1 MLRRLALLAIL
12 TSLALVSC
20 ADAGDPPDLRMRVRW
35 SLTEPSALPS
45 DVDRISIDVF
55 VGDDTTPDNSIHTV
69 ANLEDSD
76 DNGRLDLIRGGL
88 PTNVPIR
95 MRIVGEV
102 GGVPAYVGHVGPI
115 VLRAGERRYVEPA
128 MYRVGASTSVAA
140 SGVRGR
146 VLHSA
151 TALPDG
157 RVLVAGGF
165 GVSTTACPDGQ
176 PEGTRCFA
184 LAASDDAYVFDPAEG
199 RFHAVDGGLLAAR
212 GGHTATALPDGRVLL
227 AGGASDA
234 LMLMTPQGAATSG
247 TYLISIVPGEDASL
261 ASFEIFDPELSPE
274 VEDVDADG
282 DPGRGAFVG
291 AADAPTTPG
300 RLDVPRFLATA
311 SAIPGTERVL
321 IAGGEGAGASTS
333 FAVFDADRAGG
344 YGVLAAEEDDELA
357 ASRVAAGSAGVG
369 SGASAAVWILGGNEA
384 RSDADLAEVWSGAAD
399 DATGASAPANA
410 EPLLFPQA
418 MAGVAVSR
426 PEWSFVRPIVET
438 VAGGER
444 VVVIGWYGALC
455 EAGTMN
461 PVFAGGAGA
470 VERCGGARRSVTID
484 VETGLATPGM
494 TNNPHAFG
502 ASARLDDG
510 RVIVTGGIGALV
522 WSVNNTV
529 DVLTGTVDATGAAVV
544 SPTPLQLAEGRA
556 LHTTTALP
564 EGGALTVGGLRFDA
578 SVMNASLPQPEVIY
592 LAAQ

>member
-1 MLRRLALLAIL
+1 
-12 TSLALVSC
+12 
-20 ADAGDPPDLRMRVRW
+20 MRVRW
-35 SLTEPSALPS
+35 GLSETSTLPP
-45 DVDRISIDVF
+45 DVDRISIDVL
-55 VGDDTTPDNSIHTV
+55 VGDETTADNSIHTV
-69 ANLEDSD
+69 ANLEDGD
-76 DNGRLDLIRGGL
+76 GNGRLDLIRGGL

-102 GGVPAYVGHVGPI
+102 GGVPTYVGHVGPI

-128 MYRVGASTSVAA
+128 MYRVGTSISVSA

-165 GVSTTACPDGQ
+165 GVTTTTCPAGE

-184 LAASDDAYVFDPAEG
+184 LAASDEAYVFDPAEG
-199 RFHAVDGGLLAAR
+199 RFHAVDGGLLSAR

-234 LMLMTPQGAATSG
+234 LLRMTPQGASTSG
-247 TYLISIVPGEDASL
+247 TYVLSIAPSDDAGEDTSL

-291 AADAPTTPG
+291 AADAPTSPG
-300 RLDVPRFLATA
+300 RLDRARFLATA
-311 SAIPGTERVL
+311 SAIPGTRRVL
-321 IAGGEGAGASTS
+321 IAGGVGGTAASTS
-333 FAVFDADRAGG
+333 FVVFDADRAGG
-344 YGVLAAEEDDELA
+344 YGVLAADDADELA

-369 SGASAAVWILGGNEA
+369 SGASASVWILGGNDA

-410 EPLLFPQA
+410 EPLLFPQE

-426 PEWSFVRPIVET
+426 PEWSFVRPIVEPI
-438 VAGGER
+438 ADGEN
-444 VVVIGWYGALC
+444 VVVIGWYGPLC
-455 EAGTMN
+455 EAGTMTA
-461 PVFAGGAGA
+461 VFAGGAA
-470 VERCGGARRSVTID
+470 SVERCGFARRSFTID
-484 VETGLATPGM
+484 VETGLATPTM

-510 RVIVTGGIGALV
+510 RVLATGGIGALV
-522 WSVNNTV
+522 WSVNNTI
-529 DVLTGTVDATGAAVV
+529 DVLTGAVDAMGAAVV

-564 EGGALTVGGLRFDA
+564 DGGALTVGGLRFDA

-592 LAAQ
+592 LAEQ